1 MILKQ
6 GSPAG
11 GSLQDLGVV
20 VSVTLIWSWKLL
32 VLSMLEGI
40 KNKQG
45 VSV

>member
-1 MILKQ
+1 MVLKQ

-11 GSLQDLGVV
+11 GSLQELGVV

-40 KNKQG
+40 KTKQG
-45 VSV
+45 FSV